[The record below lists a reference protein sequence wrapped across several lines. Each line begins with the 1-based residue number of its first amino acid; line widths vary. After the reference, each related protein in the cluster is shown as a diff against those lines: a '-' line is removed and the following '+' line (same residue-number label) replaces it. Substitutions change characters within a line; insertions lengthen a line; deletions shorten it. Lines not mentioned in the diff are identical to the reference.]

1 MTKTIETLVEDIYG
15 LFNEDGG
22 HKSDPKRIE
31 ELGRSLSRM
40 VGQRL
45 GEVRGDSYLRMSNL
59 GKGDRQLWYD
69 IKGGGEPAELAAH
82 TRIKFLF
89 GDILELL
96 LIFLAEEAGHE
107 VSNKQEEVNVDGV
120 IGHLD
125 AVIDGVV
132 VDCKSASSPSF
143 KKFQSGNLAE
153 NDPFGYM
160 EQLAGYVEAVPTAKG
175 GAFLAIDKQ
184 LGHIH
189 LDHYDRDVL
198 DNLRIRER
206 IRDIREVLESENP
219 PEHCYDPVPEG
230 TSGNTVLGVNC
241 SYCSHKFK
249 CWRESNDGFGLRT
262 FLYSNGPKYFT
273 TVIKEPRVQ
282 ELELNG

>member
-31 ELGRSLSRM
+31 ELGHNLSRM
-40 VGQRL
+40 VEQRL
-45 GEVRGDSYLRMSNL
+45 AEVRGDSYLRMSNL

-69 IKGGGEPAELAAH
+69 IKGGVPSDTLSAH

-96 LIFLAEEAGHE
+96 LIFLAEESGH
-107 VSNKQEEVNVDGV
+107 VVTHKQEEVNVDGV
-120 IGHLD
+120 VGHLD

-143 KKFQSGNLAE
+143 KKFQAGGLQD

-160 EQLAGYVEAVPTAKG
+160 EQLAGYVEATPDASG
-175 GAFLAIDKQ
+175 GGFLAIDKQ
-184 LGHIH
+184 LGHICF
-189 LDHYDRDVL
+189 DYYDRDVL
-198 DNLRIRER
+198 DTYRIRER
-206 IRDIREVLESENP
+206 ISDIREVLASDTEP
-219 PEHCYDPVPEG
+219 DHCYTPVDDG
-230 TSGNTVLGVNC
+230 ASGNQVLGTNC
-241 SYCSHKFK
+241 SYCPHKFR
-249 CWRESNDGFGLRT
+249 CWRDVNDGFGLRT
-262 FLYSNGPKYFT
+262 FLYSNGPRYFT

>member
-1 MTKTIETLVEDIYG
+1 MKTIETLVDDIYV
-15 LFNEDGG
+15 LFQQPDG
-22 HKSDPKRIE
+22 HKCDEKRVS
-31 ELGRSLSRM
+31 ELGQNLAEM
-40 VGQRL
+40 VRKRL

-69 IKGGGEPAELAAH
+69 IKGDGEPTELTAN

-107 VSNKQEEVNVDGV
+107 VTHKQEEVNVDGV

-160 EQLAGYVEAVPTAKG
+160 EQLAGYVESQPFALG

-189 LDHYDRDVL
+189 LDYYDRKVL
-198 DNLRIRER
+198 DSLDIKSRINDIKHILDQPTEPER
-206 IRDIREVLESENP
+206 
-219 PEHCYDPVPEG
+219 CYTSNPEG
-230 TSGNTVLGVNC
+230 TSGNEVLGTNC
-241 SYCSHKFK
+241 SYCGHKFR
-249 CWRESNDGFGLRT
+249 CWKDANEGFGLRT

-273 TVIKEPRVQ
+273 RVLKEPRVQ
-282 ELELNG
+282 ELDYG

>member
-1 MTKTIETLVEDIYG
+1 MTKTIETLVDDIYA
-15 LFNEDGG
+15 LFKQPDG
-22 HKSDPKRIE
+22 HRVDEARVAA
-31 ELGRSLSRM
+31 LGKDLGEM
-40 VGQRL
+40 VGRRL
-45 GEVRGDSYLRMSNL
+45 AEVRGDNYLRMSNL

-69 IKGGGEPAELAAH
+69 IKGGGEPTELTAN

-96 LIFLAEEAGHE
+96 LIFLAEEAGHT
-107 VSNKQEEVNVDGV
+107 VTHKQEEVNVDGV
-120 IGHLD
+120 VGHLD

-198 DNLRIRER
+198 GNLRIRER

-219 PEHCYDPVPEG
+219 PEHCYNPVPEG
-230 TSGNTVLGVNC
+230 TSGNEVLGINC
-241 SYCSHKFK
+241 SYCGHKFK

-262 FLYSNGPKYFT
+262 FLYANGPKYFT